1 MDNGRI
7 AERDRAFEVRLD
19 RMLHEVKVAIAAAV
33 RAFQMEVLRAMSA
46 FDIEANRSLD
56 RIELQQL
63 NFKATLDA
71 RIDNLEERLCVI
83 ERRLGEGQ

>member
-1 MDNGRI
+1 MDDDRI
-7 AERDRAFEVRLD
+7 AERDRAFEMRLD
-19 RMLHEVKVAIAAAV
+19 RLLDGVSVEIAAAV
-33 RAFQMEVLRAMSA
+33 RAFQMEVLRAMSV
-46 FDIEANRSLD
+46 FDIEANLSLD

-83 ERRLGEGQ
+83 ERRLGGGQ